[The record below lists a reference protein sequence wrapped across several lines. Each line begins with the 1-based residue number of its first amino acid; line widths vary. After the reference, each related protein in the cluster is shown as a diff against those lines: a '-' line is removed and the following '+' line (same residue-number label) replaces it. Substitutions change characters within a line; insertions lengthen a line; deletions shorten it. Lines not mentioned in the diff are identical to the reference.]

1 MPTPQPNPEPT
12 YTPEEERRRIQALQ
26 NYWKNNTSGWSPL
39 SMIGGAPNVDLSN
52 RTGYGFPYGAAPQ
65 DQSWVNQRYN
75 VGYQPATIESIMASL
90 RNNPRLMDTP
100 SQSFLDNLVLPNS
113 GIPPVITH
121 DDPAAIARRNEQNA
135 ALAALQAM
143 LGNRA
148 DVSGYDAILGDIANQ
163 RKQAAKRYQTYSAQI
178 SDLFGNLG
186 RKSTTYAEEQAAI
199 GESAAAT
206 RSQLAA
212 QQAQRAQ
219 ATRDAEAIRLK
230 TANEARAA
238 LGGQDFAA
246 ATAGGDIVTQ
256 QTEQALTDQAALGQ
270 TTIDTILANEALA
283 KLMSSRQAGGFD
295 IAGQQAQ
302 QQLNMSYEDLLSAL
316 GGQEAQTKMQKSQ
329 AITAGA
335 PSISEQL
342 AVMNATQNYINAQ
355 ANTGTSSDPATVWMQ
370 ANPASSKKANELLS
384 TFIPWVTS
392 EAPSVDQYTQKTPTL
407 LQLVNA
413 YSKARPE
420 GKKVLQ
426 SDPALYSLLQA
437 YTGLE

>member
-26 NYWKNNTSGWSPL
+26 NYWKNNTSGWSPV
-39 SMIGGAPNVDLSN
+39 PDLSGVGN
-52 RTGYGFPYGAAPQ
+52 IFNNVATTYGQALTSPYAGIIPG
-65 DQSWVNQRYN
+65 NKM
-75 VGYQPATIESIMASL
+75 ATTESIIASL
-90 RNNPRLMDTP
+90 KNNPRLMDTP

-143 LGNRA
+143 LANRA

-219 ATRDAEAIRLK
+219 ATREADAIRLK

-413 YSKARPE
+413 YSKAHPE
-420 GKKVLQ
+420 GAKVLQ

-437 YTGLE
+437 YTGLK

>member
-12 YTPEEERRRIQALQ
+12 YTPEEERKRIQALQ
-26 NYWKNNTSGWSPL
+26 NYWQNNTSGWSPL

-65 DQSWVNQRYN
+65 DQSWVGQRYG
-75 VGYQPATIESIMASL
+75 VGNQPATLESIIANL
-90 RNNPRLMDTP
+90 QRNPRLMDTP
-100 SQSFLDNLVLPNS
+100 SQDFLNQLSPN
-113 GIPPVITH
+113 IPAVVTRS
-121 DDPAAIARRNEQNA
+121 DPGAIQQQAQQDA
-135 ALAALQAM
+135 TLTLLQSM

-148 DVSGYDAILGDIANQ
+148 DVSGFDAILGDIANQ
-163 RKQAAKRYQTYSAQI
+163 RKQASKRYQTYSAQI

-212 QQAQRAQ
+212 QQAQRTQ
-219 ATRDAEAIRLK
+219 STREADALRLK

-316 GGQEAQTKMQKSQ
+316 GGQEAQTKMQRSQ
-329 AITAGA
+329 AISAGA
-335 PSISEQL
+335 PSVSEQL
-342 AVMNATQNYINAQ
+342 AVMNATQNFINAQ

-370 ANPASSKKANELLS
+370 ANPASAAQANRLLS

-392 EAPSVDQYTQKTPTL
+392 EAPSVDPNTGKTPTL

-413 YSKARPE
+413 YSKKHPQGA
-420 GKKVLQ
+420 KILQ
-426 SDPALYSLLQA
+426 SDPALYSLIQA
-437 YTGLE
+437 YTGLK

>member
-12 YTPEEERRRIQALQ
+12 YTPEEERKRIQALQ
-26 NYWKNNTSGWSPL
+26 NYWQNNTSGWSPL

-52 RTGYGFPYGAAPQ
+52 RTGYGFPFGAAPQ
-65 DQSWVNQRYN
+65 DQSWVRQRYN
-75 VGYQPATIESIMASL
+75 VGYQPATLESIIADL
-90 RNNPRLMDTP
+90 KTNPRLMDTP
-100 SQSFLDNLVLPNS
+100 SQSFLDNLTPMPQ
-113 GIPPVITH
+113 IPAVITR
-121 DDPAAIARRNEQNA
+121 DDPAAIERQAQQDST
-135 ALAALQAM
+135 LAWLQSM

-148 DVSGYDAILGDIANQ
+148 DVSGYDAALRDIGNQ

-219 ATRDAEAIRLK
+219 ATREADAIRLK

-246 ATAGGDIVTQ
+246 ATAGGDVVTQ

-283 KLMSSRQAGGFD
+283 KLMSSRQAAGFD

-316 GGQEAQTKMQKSQ
+316 GGQEAQTKMQRSQ
-329 AITAGA
+329 ALSAGA
-335 PSISEQL
+335 PSVSEQL
-342 AVMNATQNYINAQ
+342 AVMNATQNFINAQ
-355 ANTGTSSDPATVWMQ
+355 ANTGTSSDPATIWMQ
-370 ANPASSKKANELLS
+370 ANPASAAQANRLLA

-392 EAPSVDQYTQKTPTL
+392 EAPSTDEMTQKTPTL

-413 YSKARPE
+413 YSKKHPQGA
-420 GKKVLQ
+420 KILQ

-437 YTGLE
+437 YTGLK